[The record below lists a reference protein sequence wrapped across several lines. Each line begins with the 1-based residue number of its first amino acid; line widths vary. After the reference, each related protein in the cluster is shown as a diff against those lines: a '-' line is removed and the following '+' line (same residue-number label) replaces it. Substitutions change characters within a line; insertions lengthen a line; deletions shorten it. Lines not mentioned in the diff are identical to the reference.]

1 MTVYGGVEWPSWGR
15 LQGDGHK
22 PLEATHTQPHVRWL
36 VGWDQDSL
44 GKCEKLDQLWLLTF
58 PICSFFILEVYQR
71 RKAKCK
77 WLISF
82 KKCGQQECMMGW
94 TGLRRHSDVRSNDC
108 EHCAALKQKLG
119 WRMYCWI
126 SDERTDDS
134 NLDRSAPASSSMLA
148 LDWPRFKQIETKLWR
163 NWLYRSFQDVEILSV
178 MPSHVPAAAESAFR
192 QSLQQR

>member
-1 MTVYGGVEWPSWGR
+1 MGTNRWRPRTRSHTFDGSSDETRTALENVRNLISFDFWPFQFAVSS
-15 LQGDGHK
+15 
-22 PLEATHTQPHVRWL
+22 
-36 VGWDQDSL
+36 SL
-44 GKCEKLDQLWLLTF
+44 K
-58 PICSFFILEVYQR
+58 S
-71 RKAKCK
+71 KAKCK

-108 EHCAALKQKLG
+108 KDCAALKQKLG

-148 LDWPRFKQIETKLWR
+148 LDWPRFKQIETELWR
-163 NWLYRSFQDVEILSV
+163 NWLYRSLQDVENLSV